1 MRYVLGFLL
10 AVLALAAVGLYSS
23 AFIVHQ
29 NQQAIVLRFGDPTA
43 RGAPI
48 TKPGLH
54 WKIPFVET
62 VEFFN
67 TRILDIDTDP
77 QTVIVADKKQLV
89 VDSFA
94 RYRIV
99 DPLKYFQ
106 KLGNE
111 QGARSRLG
119 VVLDSSLRLVL
130 GSATIEA
137 VVRDKRGELMDE
149 IQRRVNADAKEFGI
163 EITDVRIMRADLPP
177 AISESIYKRMQT
189 ERGQEASQFRGEGE
203 EQSRRIKADADRQV
217 TIIKAEATRDSEKVR
232 GEGDAERN
240 RIFAEA
246 FTKNESFF
254 EFYRTMQAYERGLK
268 GDTRM
273 VLSPSSDFFRYF
285 NNPDGNSSSPGAK
298 PGASVAPE
306 PLGPPKP

>member
-1 MRYVLGFLL
+1 MRYVLGFFFVLL
-10 AVLALAAVGLYSS
+10 AIAAAGLYAS

-29 NQQAIVLRFGDPTA
+29 YEQAIVLRFGDPTA
-43 RGAPI
+43 RSAPI

-54 WKIPFVET
+54 WKVPFVET
-62 VEFFN
+62 VEYFDK
-67 TRILDIDTDP
+67 RILDIDTDP

-99 DPLKYFQ
+99 DPLKYYQ
-106 KLGNE
+106 KLRNE

-130 GSATIEA
+130 GSATIES

-189 ERGQEASQFRGEGE
+189 ERQQEASQFRGEGE
-203 EQSRRIKADADRQV
+203 EQLRRIKADADRQV
-217 TIIKAEATRDSEKVR
+217 TILKAEATRDSEKVR

-240 RIFAEA
+240 RIFAEG
-246 FTKNESFF
+246 FNQDTGFF

-268 GDTRM
+268 GGDTRM
-273 VLSPSSDFFRYF
+273 VLSPTSEFFQFF
-285 NNPDGNSSSPGAK
+285 NNPNGTPA
-298 PGASVAPE
+298 
-306 PLGPPKP
+306 PKP